1 MGDDRELIEPKDKLE
16 RMFVDLVKLNDPE
29 INKALKREMALIR
42 ERMRLRKMGI
52 QSEYRGWLL
61 KIEGKVKA

>member
-52 QSEYRGWLL
+52 QSVYRGWLL
-61 KIEGKVKA
+61 KIEGKVKT